1 MVDGVQASTEYGKDD
16 SSRKRAAVCHFDSF
30 HLNFSYKISSAI
42 PLFDACVFPRVF
54 RLPFVHIVE
63 HFLGNVFFWSCV
75 LLLQQWLVVSF
86 HCVLCLIWL
95 SSSDN
100 YRQIWLR
107 EYFNNC
113 TFVHTSSRVEFAH
126 KTHNHTASVCNVEI
140 VIIYIYP
147 QTRWPGIYEIHIKYQ
162 DNWSKHLLPNAE

>member
-1 MVDGVQASTEYGKDD
+1 MAKTIHQEKEQPFAILTLFIWTFHIKSLLQFRCSMLAFFLEF
-16 SSRKRAAVCHFDSF
+16 FDCRLF
-30 HLNFSYKISSAI
+30 ISSNI
-42 PLFDACVFPRVF
+42 FWVM
-54 RLPFVHIVE
+54 
-63 HFLGNVFFWSCV
+63 FFFGAV